1 MITISKNEPKNPK
14 PGDQWEDVFRGI
26 RLEWTGANWVQI
38 QRPSTA
44 LTNEDRFGYHS
55 KVIVVPTTDQLPA

>member
-1 MITISKNEPKNPK
+1 MLTISKNEPQNPK

-26 RLEWTGANWVQI
+26 RLEWTGVSWVQI

-44 LTNEDRFGYHS
+44 LTNEAYIGYHS
-55 KVIVVPTTDQLPA
+55 NVIVVPTTDQLPA